1 MRTSRPSSSDGERL
15 DDGEHDLADWRG
27 VSGQVRRYGDAGG
40 RPIFE
45 PATAKSVV
53 ICSLMPTA
61 VPPMKGGR
69 HGTPLPR
76 CCKVARTA
84 AARLTTAYVLV

>member
-1 MRTSRPSSSDGERL
+1 MNTILPIGEQSL
-15 DDGEHDLADWRG
+15 EVYPGKYVATMTLA
-27 VSGQVRRYGDAGG
+27 A
-40 RPIFE
+40 
-45 PATAKSVV
+45 AKSVV

-61 VPPMKGGR
+61 VPPMKGGW

-76 CCKVARTA
+76 YCKVARTA